1 LEIKY
6 KYMKTKAIIPVII
19 TSYFAIAL
27 YGRLRSNETANE
39 PNPVTTAPTEEEEV
53 LPDTTKTVEQPTA
66 VASPPPIDSLVY
78 AMIQVESR
86 DNDSAYCAVEDAVG
100 CLQIRPI
107 MVREVNRICKILDIE
122 ETYTLQDRW
131 TRSKSIEMLK
141 IFARFYDLKEFEEV
155 ARCWNG
161 GPSGM
166 TYASTEGYWNRV
178 QNEMI

>member
-1 LEIKY
+1 
-6 KYMKTKAIIPVII
+6 MKTKTIIPIVI

-27 YGRLRSNETANE
+27 YGGLRSNEAKTK
-39 PNPVTTAPTEEEEV
+39 PSSITTTPIEEEEV
-53 LPDTTKTVEQPTA
+53 LPDTIKTIEQPTA
-66 VASPPPIDSLVY
+66 VVSPPPIDSLVY

-107 MVREVNRICKILDIE
+107 MVREVNRICEILDIE

-141 IFARFYDLKEFEEV
+141 IFARFYHLKEFEEV